1 MKDREND
8 LSFIL
13 RPYAPSDEA
22 AAIELWRR
30 TWQQA
35 YPVIDFDQRLD
46 WWHRRWREEI
56 LPTAT
61 IVVAEREGKLA
72 GFVTM
77 MPDGY
82 LDQIVVAPENW
93 SSGMAE
99 ALLDEAKQL
108 APGGIALHV
117 NKDNRRAVRFYE
129 KHGFIIQGD
138 DRNPN
143 SGRPVYKMSWRP
155 DAETTPPASAGGKPR

>member
-1 MKDREND
+1 MKDRESD

-13 RPYAPSDEA
+13 RPYVPTDEA

-35 YPVIDFDQRLD
+35 YPIIDFDQRLD
-46 WWHRRWREEI
+46 WWRQRWREEI

-61 IVVAEREGKLA
+61 IVVAEQEGELV

-99 ALLDEAKQL
+99 ALLGEAKQL

-138 DRNPN
+138 DRNQL

-155 DAETTPPASAGGKPR
+155 GAETFPPGPEKTKPR

>member
-1 MKDREND
+1 MPEP
-8 LSFIL
+8 SFIL
-13 RPYAPSDEA
+13 RAYAATDEA

-35 YPVIDFDQRLD
+35 YPVIDFNQRLD
-46 WWHRRWREEI
+46 WWRRRWRKEI

-61 IVVAEREGKLA
+61 IVVAEQDDDVV
-72 GFVTM
+72 GFVTVVLAT
-77 MPDGY
+77 GY
-82 LDQIVVAPENW
+82 LDQLVVAPENW
-93 SSGMAE
+93 SSGLAE
-99 ALLDEAKQL
+99 ALLDEAKRL

-129 KHGFIIQGD
+129 KHGFVIQGD
-138 DRNPN
+138 DRNQY

-155 DAETTPPASAGGKPR
+155 GAENSPTDSASER

>member
-1 MKDREND
+1 MPEP
-8 LSFIL
+8 SFTL
-13 RPYAPSDEA
+13 RPYAEADEA

-46 WWHRRWREEI
+46 WWRRRWRTEI

-61 IVVAEREGKLA
+61 IIVAEQQGNLV
-72 GFVTM
+72 GFVTV
-77 MPDGY
+77 MPATGY
-82 LDQIVVAPENW
+82 LDQIVVAPESW

-99 ALLDEAKQL
+99 ALLDEAKQIS
-108 APGGIALHV
+108 PGGIALHV

-138 DRNPN
+138 DRNQL

-155 DAETTPPASAGGKPR
+155 GAESAAGGSGSDRG

>member
-1 MKDREND
+1 MPEP
-8 LSFIL
+8 SFIL

-35 YPVIDFDQRLD
+35 YPAIDFDQRLD
-46 WWHRRWREEI
+46 WWRRRWRTEI

-61 IVVAEREGKLA
+61 ILVAEQDGSLV
-72 GFVTM
+72 GFVTL
-77 MPDGY
+77 MPATGY

-99 ALLDEAKQL
+99 ALLDEAKRL
-108 APGGIALHV
+108 SPTGIALHV

-129 KHGFIIQGD
+129 KHGFVIQGD
-138 DRNPN
+138 DRNQY

-155 DAETTPPASAGGKPR
+155 GAQTPAPAAHKDGEAQ